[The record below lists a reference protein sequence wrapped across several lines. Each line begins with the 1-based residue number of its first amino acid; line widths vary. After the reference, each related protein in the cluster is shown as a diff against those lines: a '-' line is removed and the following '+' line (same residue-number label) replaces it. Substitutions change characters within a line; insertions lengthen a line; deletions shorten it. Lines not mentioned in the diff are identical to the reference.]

1 MSQVRPAKA
10 QEESWLR
17 RVWSQEQVRAGALER
32 QTGDLRHV
40 LGRPATTLDEAVTA
54 VLAPPAPQAGGP
66 AVPR

>member
-1 MSQVRPAKA
+1 MVRRDWHGRAPGA
-10 QEESWLR
+10 QGWLE
-17 RVWSQEQVRAGALER
+17 EQVRAGALER